1 MENPFLR
8 RATEFLR
15 DDEAFLAIVSPEP
28 VTYFLGRPGQG
39 GTLYDRL
46 VLLRGTPG
54 SGKTTLA
61 RLFEFPTLATL
72 LRNQGFAGHKDL
84 NAALCLCGAI
94 RDDRPVVLGC
104 RLPLETD
111 YRDFWEFSYPDEL
124 KANLMTALLQART
137 VLGWFRHLR
146 GAGIGAHQVKLLTRP
161 EAHEILDTIGGVEGE
176 QVRARAAAVENAIYK
191 VMTALV
197 APSQTHLPAEAVA
210 PYRPFDIIDR
220 VQVPGEALGLAGSL
234 DLLPLAIFDDAHVL
248 HPAQFRALERFLV
261 RRELRVARWMIA
273 RFDVL
278 LPQEAL
284 AAAIEDRSDP
294 AEFPGV
300 TAQRDTEV
308 ILLQSS
314 GNRRAERTRFR
325 SMAKDMAGRYLRRM
339 PLLNERGLTELG
351 NVLGDAAVSITAG
364 RLTELEQ
371 RVDAAQKRLSVS
383 SAQRETFQ
391 DQIRQYWGEVPP
403 IGQDVALRM
412 LLVMMHRFAVRRGK
426 AKAPLSLFAH
436 EEEQAEGEPEI
447 VVAAN
452 DAVHEA
458 ALFHLFHQEDRPYYY
473 GIDDVCDA
481 SSENAEQFLQLA
493 AVLVEAVA
501 TQVARAK
508 PPTLAPAT
516 QHKLLR
522 ERGGK
527 IIEAWNFPH
536 DETVRKLVQAI
547 AEGCLEKSTQPNGA
561 VIANAYGIPQ
571 REFDALAD
579 AQPDLARVLQFA
591 VAYNAVTLVP
601 HRSVKNKEWCLLE
614 LGGMVLLRYGLT
626 LKRGGFIEGTAADLA
641 EFILE
646 GSR

>member
-1 MENPFLR
+1 MDNPFLR

-28 VTYFLGRPGQG
+28 VTYFLGRAGQA

-72 LRNQGFAGHKDL
+72 LRNRSFSGHRDL
-84 NAALCLCGAI
+84 YSSLSACGAI
-94 RDDRPVVLGC
+94 TEDRPAVLGC

-111 YRDFWEFSYPDEL
+111 YRDFWEFPYPDEL

-146 GAGIGAHQVKLLTRP
+146 ASGIPPEKVRLRTRP
-161 EAHEILDTIGGVEGE
+161 EAHAVLDTIGGVQGE
-176 QVRARAAAVENAIYK
+176 HVRARAGAVENAIYR

-197 APSQTHLPAEAVA
+197 APPEARLPADAVA

-220 VQVPGEALGLAGSL
+220 VEVPGEALGLTGSL
-234 DLLPLAIFDDAHVL
+234 DLLPLGIFDDAHVL

-261 RRELRVARWMIA
+261 RRELRIARWMIA

-300 TAQRDTEV
+300 TAHRDTEV

-314 GNRRAERTRFR
+314 GNRRTERTRFR
-325 SMAKDMAGRYLRRM
+325 NMAKDMAGRYLRRM

-351 NVLGDAAVSITAG
+351 NLLGDATVSITPG
-364 RLTELEQ
+364 RLKELAG
-371 RVDAAQKRLSVS
+371 RVDAAQKRLHVS
-383 SAQRETFQ
+383 PAQRQTFEG
-391 DQIRQYWGEVPP
+391 QILEFWGGGTPLPE
-403 IGQDVALRM
+403 DVALRM
-412 LLVMMHRFAVRRGK
+412 LLVMMHRYDVRRGK
-426 AKAPLSLFAH
+426 ASPSLFPA
-436 EEEQAEGEPEI
+436 EEEPQPDTGVA
-447 VVAAN
+447 VAAN
-452 DAVHEA
+452 ESVYEA
-458 ALFHLFHQEDRPYYY
+458 AVFQLFHHEDCPYYF

-501 TQVARAK
+501 TQAARGPSAERQAAAAGTGESRLGRRRQVLVAR
-508 PPTLAPAT
+508 
-516 QHKLLR
+516 
-522 ERGGK
+522 
-527 IIEAWNFPH
+527 
-536 DETVRKLVQAI
+536 
-547 AEGCLEKSTQPNGA
+547 SS
-561 VIANAYGIPQ
+561 
-571 REFDALAD
+571 
-579 AQPDLARVLQFA
+579 
-591 VAYNAVTLVP
+591 VP
-601 HRSVKNKEWCLLE
+601 RS
-614 LGGMVLLRYGLT
+614 
-626 LKRGGFIEGTAADLA
+626 A
-641 EFILE
+641 
-646 GSR
+646 